1 MAAEGKPAHLA
12 EHYEAMAKMRQ
23 MMETMKSNQALRGEE
38 GLAKRM
44 AERANR
50 GTWRQM
56 SGMKLMAHEINHP
69 GNKPFAI
76 GFV

>member
-1 MAAEGKPAHLA
+1 MAAAEGGGKLA

-23 MMETMKSNQALRGEE
+23 MLATMKANQAQRGEA
-38 GLAKRM
+38 GLAERM
-44 AERANR
+44 AVRAQRN
-50 GTWRQM
+50 TWRQM
-56 SGMKLMAHEINHP
+56 SGMKLLAHEVNHP